1 MSETSE
7 APPPPEVVE
16 QPVEIPPPQA
26 ETAPVSESPQELPP
40 LPDAPPEFDDTPAEA
55 PQDGGQEQVSDA
67 PQDPAQ
73 EVSDEPQEPMS
84 EAPPEFDDTP
94 AEAPEDGEQEQISEA
109 PQETPD
115 TPAHEVSDE
124 PQEPTNEAPPEF
136 DDTPAEAPEDGE
148 QEQVSDSPQ
157 ETPDT
162 PDQEV
167 SDEPQ
172 EPTEEA
178 PPEFVD
184 TPAEA
189 PQDDGQEQISD
200 APQETPDTPAQEV
213 SDEPQEPMSEAPPEF
228 DDTPAEAPEDGA
240 QEPVGESNEAEN
252 DQAKAEDDQAQ
263 VEADQAKAEDDQAK
277 VEADQAKA
285 EEDLTKVED
294 DQAKAEEDLTKV
306 EDDQAKVED
315 DLTKAEDDQAKA
327 EDDQAKAEDD
337 QAKAEDDQAKA
348 EDDLAKVEDDQA
360 KAEDDQTKAEDDQ
373 AKEAEGESEAEDPA
387 AIEAVEHL
395 PEDQSEEPAKR
406 EDNDTDDENA
416 GDRVREHDKQ
426 PPAAGSE
433 GDFSRAETDSEP
445 PSYEKEL
452 MDLEVAESRELCQ
465 RIGDSYKDYDKS
477 DLERRDDGSLFF
489 KDYQVELTAQGDAF
503 GSYKDLQRWIADH
516 GMAGS
521 RQDGS
526 PYLEAHHVI
535 PAAECK
541 EAGLD
546 PNLAPCVA
554 VQNDLHIAM
563 LHGSAGLTNRPEFS
577 SVERMR
583 AYYEGFYDGLNAATW
598 ARRAGDYLH
607 SHNDAFKATL
617 AERHAALAPVAPP
630 TAEVADRK
638 PEHKAPL
645 TGVATPFGIDRP
657 FASSIKTARE
667 VTEKSGIGDAKA
679 ETDHAASARLDEGWK
694 KIWSEHPSEE
704 IRSRFETAYNFYK
717 DNGVHEDRI
726 ISHLKGIDFH
736 NEVKVLQGKAGD
748 IVYSH
753 LKDGKIGNYFSKGD
767 PKETLGIQ
775 PAPENIGPERPDR
788 GRFERATEAFI
799 ATGPFAYLESTA
811 SWLHEWD
818 DERAG
823 KIGVEIFEGGGR
835 QLYIPDKSVFQP
847 ILPMQSAKTRSK

>member
-1 MSETSE
+1 MSE
-7 APPPPEVVE
+7 
-16 QPVEIPPPQA
+16 
-26 ETAPVSESPQELPP
+26 
-40 LPDAPPEFDDTPAEA
+40 APPEFDDTPAEA

-67 PQDPAQ
+67 PQETPDTPAQ
-73 EVSDEPQEPMS
+73 EVTDEPQEPMS

-94 AEAPEDGEQEQISEA
+94 AEAPQ
-109 PQETPD
+109 
-115 TPAHEVSDE
+115 
-124 PQEPTNEAPPEF
+124 
-136 DDTPAEAPEDGE
+136 DGE

-162 PDQEV
+162 P
-167 SDEPQ
+167 
-172 EPTEEA
+172 
-178 PPEFVD
+178 
-184 TPAEA
+184 
-189 PQDDGQEQISD
+189 
-200 APQETPDTPAQEV
+200 AQEV
-213 SDEPQEPMSEAPPEF
+213 TDEPQEPMSEAPPEF

-240 QEPVGESNEAEN
+240 QEPAGESNE
-252 DQAKAEDDQAQ
+252 
-263 VEADQAKAEDDQAK
+263 
-277 VEADQAKA
+277 
-285 EEDLTKVED
+285 
-294 DQAKAEEDLTKV
+294 
-306 EDDQAKVED
+306 
-315 DLTKAEDDQAKA
+315 AEDDQAKA
-327 EDDQAKAEDD
+327 EDDQAKVEDEQAKVEDDQAKAEDDKAKVEDDQAKAEDDKAKVEDDQTQAEDD
-337 QAKAEDDQAKA
+337 QAKAEDDQAKV
-348 EDDLAKVEDDQA
+348 EDDQAKVEDDQA
-360 KAEDDQTKAEDDQ
+360 KVEDDQ
-373 AKEAEGESEAEDPA
+373 AKVEDDQADPEDDHGEQAEAESEAEAQA
-387 AIEAVEHL
+387 AIEAAENP
-395 PEDQSEEPAKR
+395 PEDQNEEPAKR
-406 EDNDTDDENA
+406 EDDDTDDENA

-433 GDFSRAETDSEP
+433 GDFPRSETGSEP

-465 RIGDSYKDYDKS
+465 RIGDSYKDYDQS
-477 DLERRDDGSLFF
+477 DLERREDGSLFF

-503 GSYKDLQRWIADH
+503 GSYKDLQRWIGDH

-521 RQDGS
+521 RQDGC
-526 PYLEAHHVI
+526 PYLEAHHLI
-535 PAAECK
+535 PAADCK
-541 EAGLD
+541 DAGLD
-546 PNLAPCVA
+546 PDLAPCVA

-598 ARRAGDYLH
+598 ARRAGDYLQ
-607 SHNDAFKATL
+607 SHNDAFKTTL

-645 TGVATPFGIDRP
+645 TGVGNPLGTEKPFL
-657 FASSIKTARE
+657 SSIKTGRE
-667 VTEKSGIGDAKA
+667 VTEKSGIGDEKV
-679 ETDHAASARLDEGWK
+679 ETDHAANARLDEGWK
-694 KIWSEHPSEE
+694 KMWSEHPSEE

-717 DNGVHEDRI
+717 DNGVSEDRI

-753 LKDGKIGNYFSKGD
+753 LKDGRIGNYFSKGD

-775 PAPENIGPERPDR
+775 PAPENIGPDRPDR

-799 ATGPFAYLESTA
+799 ATGPYAYLESTA

-823 KIGVEIFEGGGR
+823 KFGVEIFEGGGR

-847 ILPMQSAKTRSK
+847 ILPMQNSKTRSE